1 MTTPIPER
9 YFTLG
14 PNNVVDGGQQA
25 LDFYA
30 RAFGGEV
37 VLRLDMGDKL
47 MHGELQIG
55 NSVLSIAD
63 PFPDHGFIAPD
74 GDSASQSISIWVEDC
89 DSLHAQAVAAGAT
102 ELSAPADQFHGDRVG
117 TLRCPY
123 GHRWIIASQIQDMS
137 QEEMQKAMEEAFGE

>member
-1 MTTPIPER
+1 MTSPIPEGHS
-9 YFTLG
+9 TLA
-14 PNNVVDGGQQA
+14 PNIVVQGGQEA
-25 LDFYA
+25 LGFYE

-55 NSVLSIAD
+55 DSVLSIAD
-63 PFPDHGFIAPD
+63 PFPEHGFVAPASD
-74 GDSASQSISIWVEDC
+74 ECSQSLSIWVEDA
-89 DSLHAQAVAAGAT
+89 DAAHARAVAAGAT

-123 GHRWIIASQIQDMS
+123 GHRWIIASRTREMS
-137 QEEMQKAMEEAFGE
+137 QEEMQQAMEEEFGG